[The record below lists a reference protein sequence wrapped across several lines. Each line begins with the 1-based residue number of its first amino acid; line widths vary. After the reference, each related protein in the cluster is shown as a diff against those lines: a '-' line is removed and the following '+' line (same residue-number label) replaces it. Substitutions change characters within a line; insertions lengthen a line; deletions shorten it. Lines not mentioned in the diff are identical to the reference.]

1 MAHTNSNTTDTT
13 KDVSQLN
20 PAEFPSRALPTTIT
34 NGQREPRF
42 QAVIRQSALNTLHRH
57 GLSQDVEVCGV
68 LVGSI
73 HSDPSGP
80 WLYVQDAIEG
90 DHATSRAAQ
99 ATFTAETWAHIQ
111 SVMDRDHPD
120 KRILGWYHTH
130 PGFGIFLSQ
139 MDLFIQE
146 NFFPLPWQVAL
157 VYDPKASEEGL
168 FVWKDNK
175 PTVEVFLTEPDQPKQ
190 NDTFIVRQAKDT
202 SPGAAA
208 SADAVLLA
216 QRLDHL
222 ERRQKLILTLLAIIG
237 LIALAWPLIVTAFLP
252 TLFNPK
258 DPPPHIPLQ
267 AEDIPGRPA
276 RP

>member
-20 PAEFPSRALPTTIT
+20 PAEFPSRALPTTIS

-42 QAVIRQSALNTLHRH
+42 QAVVRQSALNTLHRH

-68 LVGSI
+68 LVGTI
-73 HSDPSGP
+73 HRDPSGP
-80 WLYVQDAIEG
+80 WLYVTDAIEG

-99 ATFTAETWAHIQ
+99 VTFTAETWAHIQ

-130 PGFGIFLSQ
+130 PGFGIFLSE

-157 VYDPKASEEGL
+157 VYDPKANEEGL
-168 FVWKDNK
+168 FIWKDNK

-190 NDTFIVRQAKDT
+190 NDTFID
-202 SPGAAA
+202 G
-208 SADAVLLA
+208 
-216 QRLDHL
+216 
-222 ERRQKLILTLLAIIG
+222 
-237 LIALAWPLIVTAFLP
+237 
-252 TLFNPK
+252 
-258 DPPPHIPLQ
+258 PHFVVP
-267 AEDIPGRPA
+267 
-276 RP
+276 